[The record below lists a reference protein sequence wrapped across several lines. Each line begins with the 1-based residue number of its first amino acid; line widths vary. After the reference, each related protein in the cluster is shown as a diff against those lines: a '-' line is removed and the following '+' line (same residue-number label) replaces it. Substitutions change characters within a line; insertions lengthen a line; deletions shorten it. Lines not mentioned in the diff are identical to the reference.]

1 MLFFPEEIYFFLTPC
16 PVPSHRSDPPR
27 HRAPRRRQL
36 LPQRPPGGRP
46 RGPKGPCG
54 PRGPASVEGR
64 SVDGTETGPATRQ
77 LDGRTPEIETMISS
91 GSD

>member
-1 MLFFPEEIYFFLTPC
+1 MLFFPEEICFFLTPC

-46 RGPKGPCG
+46 RGP
-54 PRGPASVEGR
+54 RGPASVEGR
-64 SVDGTETGPATRQ
+64 SVNGTETGPATRQ

>member
-1 MLFFPEEIYFFLTPC
+1 MLFFPEDLLFFLDTS
-16 PVPSHRSDPPR
+16 PSPIPSDPPR

-46 RGPKGPCG
+46 RGPKGPRG

-77 LDGRTPEIETMISS
+77 LDGRTPEIETMISC
-91 GSD
+91 GYD